1 MKIIKRTIRSWLSND
16 PFSQSAAA
24 AYYATFSLPGLL
36 IIIMGIAAIF
46 FDQRSVEREVLGH
59 IRNMLGVD
67 VARSVGEIVD
77 ETQRND
83 RDIWAMAIGGF
94 TLLFGATGLF
104 AQLQKSLNFIWKVE
118 VKKNVGFLKFM
129 KHRAT
134 AFGVVVAIGFLL
146 MISLSINAALS
157 ALGDWLETQ
166 IPGYWLFWLYALN
179 MAASYFIISFLF
191 ALIFK
196 VLPDA
201 QVKWKFSLVGGV
213 FSATLFSIGE
223 YGLNLYFK
231 LAEPQSAFGAAGS
244 VILLML
250 WVSYSCLI
258 LLLGAEFAKAC
269 SVEYDS
275 KVKPN
280 EIAKKMEEKN

>member
-1 MKIIKRTIRSWLSND
+1 MKIIKQTLRSWLSND
-16 PFSQSAAA
+16 PFSQSAAV

-46 FDQRSVEREVLGH
+46 FDQKSVEREVLGH
-59 IRNMLGVD
+59 IQNMLGVD
-67 VARSVGEIVD
+67 AARSVGKIVD

-83 RDIWAMAIGGF
+83 RDVWAMVIGGF

-118 VKKNVGFLKFM
+118 VRKNVGFLKFI

-134 AFGVVVAIGFLL
+134 AFGIVVAIGFLL
-146 MISLSINAALS
+146 MVSLSVNAALS

-166 IPGYWLFWLYALN
+166 IPAYWLFGLYALN
-179 MAASYFIISFLF
+179 MAVSYFIISFLF

-196 VLPDA
+196 VLPDVR
-201 QVKWKFSLVGGV
+201 VKWKFSLVGGV

-244 VILLML
+244 VVLLML

-258 LLLGAEFAKAC
+258 LLLGAEFTKAC
-269 SVEYDS
+269 SLEYDS
-275 KVKPN
+275 KVKPS
-280 EIAKKMEEKN
+280 EIAKKTEGKS